1 MFQNSIATETGL
13 SDHHKLTITV
23 MRSLFKK
30 QAPIIISYRD
40 YKHFNHDLFRN
51 ELLQVL
57 YNWNSGKINYDTFE
71 EIIIRLLNQHAPL
84 KERFVRANNSPFM
97 NKTLSKAVM
106 TRSRLRNKFV
116 RNHIHE
122 NKVNYTRYRNYCTGL
137 FRKEKKLFYNS
148 LDTNL
153 VTDNRK
159 FWKTVNPLFSEKH
172 FSNNKITL
180 LDGEEIIS
188 EDQEIAEIFNAY
200 FANIVVN
207 LDIEGFVT
215 CDYSYNPELDYIANI
230 IVKFKNHP
238 SILTIKERVKIEKR
252 FSLLP
257 VDESVICDK
266 IDSLN
271 KRKPTTYNNIPTRIL
286 VDNKDIISPFITEM
300 YNESNRKSNFP
311 NSLKLADVTPAHK
324 KD

>member
-1 MFQNSIATETGL
+1 
-13 SDHHKLTITV
+13 
-23 MRSLFKK
+23 
-30 QAPIIISYRD
+30 
-40 YKHFNHDLFRN
+40 
-51 ELLQVL
+51 
-57 YNWNSGKINYDTFE
+57 
-71 EIIIRLLNQHAPL
+71 
-84 KERFVRANNSPFM
+84 M

-106 TRSRLRNKFV
+106 TRSRLRNKFI
-116 RNHIHE
+116 RNPIHE

-137 FRKEKKLFYNS
+137 FRKEKKLVYNN

-159 FWKTVNPLFSEKH
+159 FWKTVKPLFSEKH

-180 LDGEEIIS
+180 LEGEEIIS

-215 CDYSYNPELDYIANI
+215 SDYSYDPELDYVANI

-238 SILTIKERVKIEKR
+238 SILTIKERVKIEKC
-252 FSLLP
+252 FSFRP
-257 VDESVICDK
+257 VDESVRCDK

-271 KRKPTTYNNIPTRIL
+271 KSKPTTYNNIPTRIL

-311 NSLKLADVTPAHK
+311 NSLKLSDVTPAHK
-324 KD
+324 KDERIIKGNYRNVSILPPVSNL